1 MTVHPIRD
9 ADVPTSVHVGDVL
22 RPRLGELGMS
32 VSELAD
38 RTALSRT
45 HINQI
50 LSGKGAL
57 TPETALKIE
66 RATQTSAELLLNI
79 DAAHR
84 LEVVRAT
91 PPKDAKE
98 RKRWA
103 KAFPTGW
110 LDELDLLPEG
120 WRDDPASALLT
131 FFGVADLK
139 AYEAVAPAVMPRF
152 SHHENRDAV
161 AVRTWL
167 RAGQVRAPAPAKP
180 YDRDGLLDVIP
191 SLPTLTSI
199 PDAADA
205 FRAMQQRCRDVGVAV
220 SAIPEPPGAKI
231 NGATLWASAHRPIVI
246 VSGRHKRA
254 DILWFTLMHELAH
267 VLLHT
272 KSEPHIAVAPPTDD
286 LRGVPVSPD
295 PAEAE
300 ADAFAARSLI
310 PPALDKRLATMPPT
324 KKAVLALADELDIH
338 PEILIGRLQHLE
350 RLPYHYKWAQAL
362 HRRIE
367 PKSLL

>member
-1 MTVHPIRD
+1 MTIHPIRD
-9 ADVPTSVHVGDVL
+9 GDVPTTVHA
-22 RPRLGELGMS
+22 GEVVRDCLDELDMS

-50 LSGKGAL
+50 LSGKGAV

-66 RATQTSAELLLNI
+66 RATGTSAELLLNV
-79 DAAHR
+79 DAGYR
-84 LEVVRAT
+84 LDIIRTT
-91 PPKDAKE
+91 PAKDLAE

-103 KAFPTGW
+103 KNFPTAW
-110 LDELDLLPEG
+110 LDELGFLPER

-131 FFGVADLK
+131 FFGVADVG
-139 AYEAVAPAVMPRF
+139 AYHAVAPTIFPRL
-152 SHHENRDAV
+152 SHHETRDA
-161 AVRTWL
+161 AALRTWL
-167 RAGQVRAPAPAKP
+167 RAGHLRAPAPTP
-180 YDRDGLLDVIP
+180 TYDRERLLNTVAELP
-191 SLPTLTSI
+191 SLTTI
-199 PDAADA
+199 PAAEDA
-205 FRAMQQRCRDVGVAV
+205 FHAMQQLCLEAGVAV

-231 NGATLWASAHRPIVI
+231 NGATFWASPHRPIVL

-254 DILWFTLMHELAH
+254 DILWFTLLHELAH

-272 KSEPHIAVAPPTDD
+272 KSEPHIAVAPHTED
-286 LRGVPVSPD
+286 LRGIPTSPD

-300 ADAFAARSLI
+300 ADAYAARTLI
-310 PPALDKRLATMPPT
+310 PPRVDKRLATMPPT
-324 KKAVLALADELDIH
+324 KKAVLELAGELAVH

-350 RLPYHYKWAQAL
+350 RLPYHYKWAQGL

-367 PKSLL
+367 PRSLL